1 MAVGNYN
8 WYQIFNL
15 TEFEALDLVSKEY
28 EVTLED
34 VGLTTVLV
42 TKGNL
47 VSMTYDGVM
56 LSLNINDR
64 NPFEFDGHACYVD
77 SNNDVFLG
85 IEIGE

>member
-8 WYQIFNL
+8 WYKIFNL

-28 EVTLED
+28 EVELED
-34 VGLTTVLV
+34 VGLTSVLV

-47 VSMTYDGVM
+47 VSMIYDGVI

-64 NPFEFDGHACYVD
+64 NPFEFDGHACYID
-77 SNNDVFLG
+77 ASSDVYLG
-85 IEIGE
+85 IEIEE